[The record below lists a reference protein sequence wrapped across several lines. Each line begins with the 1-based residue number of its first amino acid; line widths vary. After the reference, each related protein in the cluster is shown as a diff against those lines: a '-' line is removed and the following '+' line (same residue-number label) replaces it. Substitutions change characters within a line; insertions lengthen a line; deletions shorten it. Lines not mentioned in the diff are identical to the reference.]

1 MGLIVGALVGTSP
14 QMSLGY
20 LRLLVRASIAALL
33 FLGFAGAAQ
42 AANCNYATGQGTTGP
57 ASWQTYCWI
66 DFTSYSDVQA
76 RSASGQAYSLT
87 LQDGTLMTFTLKV
100 SGSAIT
106 AATTPTWSGAA
117 VGNTAFLGI
126 GGRPALYQT
135 AAGTTV
141 VTFSNIV
148 LTPPSGTA
156 VANFMFVAGDAESSN
171 DGESLAFQSNGG
183 VWQLLDQIGPTSGST
198 YPLQSGTGTGTF
210 TVTGVAGTVGAYIAG
225 STVPTAVTA
234 TIVGGGLQG
243 AMFAVRFASIRLNTQ
258 ISGTRVATADQFAF
272 SINATANGAVL
283 ASGTSSGTG
292 LGPFTAAALSVAS
305 SVPVTVNQAMASGS
319 SSLVGQYRS
328 SLTCTNSNAGSSTPL
343 PSGLIATSYGF
354 PALQFGDAVQCTFT
368 ETPWPHLALRKLL
381 GSTGRQFASDQFTLN
396 IDQGTTTVAT
406 TTTTGTGTTVTNGST
421 PLTQVTAGSAYRL
434 YEVGAGGT
442 SLNQYT
448 ATMACTNANA
458 GSATALPASPGGTV
472 TPQPGDVVTCTITN
486 TRTAAN
492 ARLTVTK
499 DAALVSDPVN
509 GTVNPKYIP
518 GAIVRYTFTVS
529 NSGATAVDNN
539 TVWLIDTLPGQLSV
553 GTAASPV
560 FTQGSPSSGLTF
572 SAATD
577 IRYSNA
583 TTAPTSFSG
592 CTYTPVAAY
601 DPAVRFVCLN
611 PKGVMAGSTGTPPSF
626 TLSIQAQVR

>member
-1 MGLIVGALVGTSP
+1 
-14 QMSLGY
+14 MSLS
-20 LRLLVRASIAALL
+20 LVRLLVRAWVGALL
-33 FLGFAGAAQ
+33 ALGLAGPAA
-42 AANCNYATGQGTTGP
+42 AANCFYASAQGVTGP

-66 DFTSYSDVQA
+66 DFSSYNDVQA
-76 RSASGQAYSLT
+76 RSTGGQAYSLT
-87 LQDGTLMTFTLKV
+87 LQDGTLMTFTLRV
-100 SGSAIT
+100 SGSAIG
-106 AATTPTWSGAA
+106 AAATPTWGGAA

-126 GGRPALYQT
+126 GGRPALYQA
-135 AAGTTV
+135 AAGTTTV
-141 VTFSNIV
+141 AFSNIV

-171 DGESLAFQSNGG
+171 DGESLSFQSNGG
-183 VWQLLDQIGPTSGST
+183 SWQLLDQIGPTSGST
-198 YPLQSGTGTGTF
+198 YPLQAGAGTTTF
-210 TVTGVAGTVGAYIAG
+210 TTTGVPGTVGAYIAG

-258 ISGTRVATADQFAF
+258 ITGTRVAAADQFAF
-272 SINATANGAVL
+272 TINATANGTVL
-283 ASGTSSGTG
+283 ASGTSTGTG

-305 SVPVTVNQAMASGS
+305 SVPVTVNQTMAAGS
-319 SSLVGQYRS
+319 SSLIGRYRT
-328 SLTCTNSNAGSSTPL
+328 SLTCTNSNGGSATPL
-343 PSGLIATSYGF
+343 PSGLIATSFGF

-368 ETPWPHLALRKLL
+368 ETPWPHLMLRKLL
-381 GSTGRQFASDQFTLN
+381 GGTGRQFATDQFTLR

-406 TTTTGTGTTVTNGST
+406 TTTAGTGTTVTNGAT

-448 ATMACTNANA
+448 ATMACTNASA
-458 GSATALPASPGGTV
+458 GSTTTLPGTVGGTI
-472 TPQPGDVVTCTITN
+472 TPQVGDVVTCTITN

-529 NSGATAVDNN
+529 NSGPTAVDNN
-539 TVWLIDTLPGQLSV
+539 TVWLIDTLPGQLNV

-560 FTQGSPSSGLTF
+560 FAQGTPTSGLTF

-583 TTAPTSFSG
+583 ATAPTTFAG